1 MTNAGNRDVA
11 AHPAVAALA
20 ASIQRTDTGVSLPAA
35 AVEQARVALRGGG
48 DDVVVHLLAL
58 GIKTHRIAG
67 AGGDDVVILIA
78 SLVGELLGSAQAAA
92 DRFAQAGMSKEAA
105 ALLGSSL
112 ASRAPQAPAPAAVA
126 VKPRRGLS

>member
-1 MTNAGNRDVA
+1 MTAGSAEVA

-20 ASIQRTDTGVSLPAA
+20 ASIQRTDTGVSLPPA
-35 AVEQARVALRGGG
+35 AVEQARLALRGGG

-78 SLVGELLGSAQAAA
+78 SLIGELLGSAQAAA
-92 DRFAQAGMSKEAA
+92 DRFAAAGMSKEAA
-105 ALLGSSL
+105 AVLGTSL
-112 ASRAPQAPAPAAVA
+112 ASRAPQATAPTKTA

>member
-1 MTNAGNRDVA
+1 VTAGEVA

-20 ASIQRTDTGVSLPAA
+20 ASMVRTDGGVSLPPA
-35 AVEQARVALRGGG
+35 AVEQARLALRGGG

-67 AGGDDVVILIA
+67 TGGDDVVLLIA
-78 SLVGELLGSAQAAA
+78 SLIGELLGSAQAAV
-92 DRFAQAGMSKEAA
+92 DRFAGAGMSKEAA
-105 ALLGSSL
+105 AVLGTSL
-112 ASRAPQAPAPAAVA
+112 ASRAPQAPAAAATA